1 MDAAEQIQSS
11 GLAENIQPRSGVDV
25 AGEVLYGAKISVSGS
40 ANFIKSMTMSDL
52 VNATVT
58 TIAHDRGAD
67 HALPGMPT
75 TDGITDVQGGYF
87 FSSAVVAGGAWGITG
102 MIGLSIFIIGNI
114 YMTLHKRLNA
124 HHDAVIATY
133 KCYGVLLRIENFLN
147 VAQIYC
153 TNYGFQID
161 SLEIQED
168 LSNIYKL
175 LDEVTTP
182 DDVFDVYTNLINGK
196 TFRLETVAGN
206 VIPVPEVKPTGL
218 GRMKYFANTFAG
230 IRRITLDMNSWSNR
244 FNSIM
249 NELNAHFTLLIG
261 EFFILNNLH
270 QLTTSHEKNSSFASS
285 LLTPSVNN
293 PVWCIQ
299 LQIMLAPILRARIIL
314 FSCALSTNT
323 ALCRQTI
330 NSEMQELNK
339 ARGLGPSIKAYFK
352 KMYKLY
358 KPGAKQISIKPFVDT
373 MTAAISDVEN
383 SVYYTNI
390 PKDYDIV
397 KVHIGRIKDNLKPIG
412 SVTQENVSNIVD
424 ILDEIHNIV
433 LECGRLN
440 PRSGYASIAPFHSVQ
455 RSMAASILPKQ
466 PVHKNIRSA
475 YDLQTKPF
483 SYGAESYSS
492 VSEIRDILAKVCD
505 KASKEPLDYSSYDVT
520 KYYTETE
527 SQIATRI
534 KKSYAD
540 LPENIEYM
548 TILISTQQQYNRLY
562 AHVIGINP
570 SARGLSGIL
579 VQRGRDMAACI
590 LLLER
595 ICVNAITIAPD
606 IIREICQ
613 KCNVLLEKEIDVP
626 QVNMLSIF
634 GPDTEIRQ
642 VIARVLD
649 LSESVIRRVR
659 RGKPGVYARLSSLSP
674 IEEPRNE
681 DPAAAAAMQ
690 KSGISSISSSSSSG
704 QREVVKPAAR
714 PFGNFFT
721 AYDSSGRSGR
731 ADGRGHGGAKSKR
744 RKSKRVRVRVR
755 VRTRKMKTSR
765 RHQHQPRHKHTR
777 RHS

>member
-1 MDAAEQIQSS
+1 MNPEQIQSS

-58 TIAHDRGAD
+58 TIAHSRGAD
-67 HALPGMPT
+67 HALPGMPS

-114 YMTLHKRLNA
+114 YMTMHKRLNA
-124 HHDAVIATY
+124 HHDAVVATY
-133 KCYGVLLRIENFLN
+133 KCYGVLLRIENFLK

-153 TNYGFQID
+153 ANYGFQID

-168 LSNIYKL
+168 LTNIYKL

-182 DDVFDVYTNLINGK
+182 DDVFDVYTNIINGR
-196 TFRLETVAGN
+196 TFRLETVDGN

-230 IRRITLDMNSWSNR
+230 IRRVTLDMNSWSTR

-299 LQIMLAPILRARIIL
+299 LQIMLAPILRARVIL

-330 NSEMQELNK
+330 NSEMQELDK
-339 ARGLGPSIKAYFK
+339 ARGFGPSIKAYLN
-352 KMYKLY
+352 KMYRLY
-358 KPGAKQISIKPFVDT
+358 KPGAKQINIKPFVDT
-373 MTAAISDVEN
+373 MNAAISDVES
-383 SVYYTNI
+383 SVYYINI

-397 KVHIGRIKDNLKPIG
+397 KVYIGRIKDNLKPTGG

-433 LECGRLN
+433 LECGRLT
-440 PRSGYASIAPFHSVQ
+440 PTTGYASIAPFHSVQ

-475 YDLQTKPF
+475 YVLQTKPF
-483 SYGAESYSS
+483 SYGAESYNS
-492 VSEIRDILAKVCD
+492 VPAIRDILAKVCD
-505 KASKEPLDYSSYDVT
+505 KARQEPVNFSSYDVA
-520 KYYTETE
+520 KYCTETE
-527 SQIATRI
+527 SQVANRI
-534 KKSYAD
+534 QRSYSNVD
-540 LPENIEYM
+540 DNIVYM
-548 TILISTQQQYNRLY
+548 RRLVLIQHQYNRLY
-562 AHVIGINP
+562 THVVNIDP
-570 SARGLSGIL
+570 SVMRRGAIIE
-579 VQRGRDMAACI
+579 QRGRHVAACI
-590 LLLER
+590 ILLER
-595 ICVNAITIAPD
+595 ICVDAITIAPD
-606 IIREICQ
+606 TVSEICQ
-613 KCNVLLEKEIDVP
+613 KCSILLDKEINIP
-626 QVNMLSIF
+626 QVNLLSMF
-634 GPDTEIRQ
+634 DRNTEIHE
-642 VIARVLD
+642 VIAHVLD
-649 LSESVIRRVR
+649 LKQPVIQRDR
-659 RGKPGVYARLSSLSP
+659 RGNPGGYARLSSLSP
-674 IEEPRNE
+674 EQKE
-681 DPAAAAAMQ
+681 DPAAAMQ
-690 KSGISSISSSSSSG
+690 KSGISSGISTSTSSSG
-704 QREVVKPAAR
+704 KREVVKPAAR
-714 PFGNFFT
+714 QFGNFFT
-721 AYDSSGRSGR
+721 AYNSSGH
-731 ADGRGHGGAKSKR
+731 ADGRGGRGGGAKSKR
-744 RKSKRVRVRVR
+744 RKSKRARVR
-755 VRTRKMKTSR
+755 VRTHKMKISR
-765 RHQHQPRHKHTR
+765 RHKHQPRHSHTR

>member
-1 MDAAEQIQSS
+1 MNPEQIQSS

-58 TIAHDRGAD
+58 TIAHSRGAD
-67 HALPGMPT
+67 HALPGMPS

-114 YMTLHKRLNA
+114 YMTMHKRLNA
-124 HHDAVIATY
+124 HHDAVVATY
-133 KCYGVLLRIENFLN
+133 KCYGVLLRIENFLK

-168 LSNIYKL
+168 LTNIYKL

-182 DDVFDVYTNLINGK
+182 DDVFDVYTNIINGR
-196 TFRLETVAGN
+196 TFRLETVDGN

-230 IRRITLDMNSWSNR
+230 IRRVTLDMNSWSTR

-299 LQIMLAPILRARIIL
+299 LQIMLAPILRARVIL

-330 NSEMQELNK
+330 NSEMQELDK
-339 ARGLGPSIKAYFK
+339 ARGFGASIKAYLN
-352 KMYKLY
+352 KMYRLY
-358 KPGAKQISIKPFVDT
+358 KPGAKQINIKPFVDT
-373 MTAAISDVEN
+373 MNAAISDVES
-383 SVYYTNI
+383 SVYYINI
-390 PKDYDIV
+390 PKDYNIV
-397 KVHIGRIKDNLKPIG
+397 KVYIGRIKDNLKPTG

-440 PRSGYASIAPFHSVQ
+440 PTTGYASIEPFHSVQ

-483 SYGAESYSS
+483 SYGAESYNS
-492 VSEIRDILAKVCD
+492 VSAIKDILAKVCE
-505 KASKEPLDYSSYDVT
+505 KASKEPVNFSSYDVD
-520 KYYTETE
+520 KYFTETE
-527 SQIATRI
+527 SQIAHRI
-534 KKSYAD
+534 KKSYVEF
-540 LPENIEYM
+540 PENIEYM
-548 TILISTQQQYNRLY
+548 TILISTQHQYNRLY
-562 AHVIGINP
+562 ARVVGINP
-570 SARGLSGIL
+570 SARGTSGIV
-579 VQRGRDMAACI
+579 VQRGRDLAACI

-595 ICVNAITIAPD
+595 ICVNAITIAPN

-613 KCNVLLEKEIDVP
+613 KCIILLDKEIGVT

-634 GPDTEIRQ
+634 GPDTDIRE

-649 LSESVIRRVR
+649 VREPVIQRDR
-659 RGKPGVYARLSSLSP
+659 RGNPGGYARLSSLSP
-674 IEEPRNE
+674 VDEAQKE
-681 DPAAAAAMQ
+681 DPAAAIQ
-690 KSGISSISSSSSSG
+690 QSSISSGTSSSG
-704 QREVVKPAAR
+704 KREVVKPAAR
-714 PFGNFFT
+714 PFANFFT
-721 AYDSSGRSGR
+721 AQGSSSISDPR
-731 ADGRGHGGAKSKR
+731 AKHNRGGKR
-744 RKSKRVRVRVR
+744 R
-755 VRTRKMKTSR
+755 VRTCKINKIKSNNMYKTSR
-765 RHQHQPRHKHTR
+765 RHRNRSCRKGSRRKHSKYTR
-777 RHS
+777 RQNN